1 MSSGENRNRREP
13 EGEENG
19 TNSSQTLTNA
29 KQLSQRSRH
38 FKAASKHVQ
47 EDVNLSDDSLE
58 DDGPEI
64 AAASTSRDG
73 ERNNTQTHSRDS
85 VARNSSHSNQ
95 HKRTIG
101 NPPSHSGT
109 TSPVHSTTL
118 QQHINSDNVRRSAQG
133 SAKSSQVSSRVSSCT
148 SKIPVLKRPK
158 VKPSPLVEA
167 SKASLSSVASGR
179 KYPPSSK
186 QTEDGSDTPV
196 SIPIDEVP
204 ISDCLNHDK
213 QPVVSHDR
221 EEQAAVTIQAY
232 YRGWSTRKAN
242 RNKEIKPEGMVCV
255 HITWCVYTLCGV
267 LVFYVC
273 TLKANNY
280 CNG

>member
-1 MSSGENRNRREP
+1 MSSRENRNRREP

-19 TNSSQTLTNA
+19 TNSSQTLTKA

-38 FKAASKHVQ
+38 FEAASQ

-58 DDGPEI
+58 DNGPEL
-64 AAASTSRDG
+64 AAASTLRDG
-73 ERNNTQTHSRDS
+73 ERNNAQTHSRAVDS

-95 HKRTIG
+95 QQRTTG
-101 NPPSHSGT
+101 NTPALSGAN
-109 TSPVHSTTL
+109 SPVHSTTL
-118 QQHINSDNVRRSAQG
+118 QQHINNESVRRLAQG

-148 SKIPVLKRPK
+148 LKIPVLKRPK

-167 SKASLSSVASGR
+167 SKASLSSVATGGE
-179 KYPPSSK
+179 YPPPPK

-204 ISDCLNHDK
+204 SLNHDK
-213 QPVVSHDR
+213 QPVVSHNR
-221 EEQAAVTIQAY
+221 EEQAAVTIQAC

-242 RNKEIKPEGMVCV
+242 RNQKSKPEGIVCVCV
-255 HITWCVYTLCGV
+255 HVYTLHGV
-267 LVFYVC
+267 FMYVHWKLIITVLLC
-273 TLKANNY
+273 FM
-280 CNG
+280 